1 MKGMMNN
8 IEMAEK
14 IKGLKNAWKVSLMRT
29 LCISEHWFYH
39 GGESQYNKMFELLK
53 QNDFRATATAIWL
66 CSDTE
71 LNIEQMEE
79 KIIRELYKM
88 AVEMEMITE

>member
-1 MKGMMNN
+1 MNKVEMIEKVKG
-8 IEMAEK
+8 
-14 IKGLKNAWKVSLMRT
+14 IKNVWKVSLMRS
-29 LCISEHWFYH
+29 LCIKEHWFYH
-39 GGESQYNKMFELLK
+39 GGEAQYNKMFELLK

-71 LNIEQMEE
+71 LSIEQMEE
-79 KIIRELYKM
+79 KIITELYET

>member
-1 MKGMMNN
+1 MNK
-8 IEMAEK
+8 IEK
-14 IKGLKNAWKVSLMRT
+14 VKSIGNSFKVSAIRE
-29 LCISEHWFYH
+29 LCITNHWFTG
-39 GGESQYNKMFELLK
+39 GGERQYNKMFELLK

-71 LNIEQMEE
+71 LNVEQIEE
-79 KIIRELYKM
+79 KIITELYKT

>member
-1 MKGMMNN
+1 MNK

-14 IKGLKNAWKVSLMRT
+14 VREIKNAWKASLMRS
-29 LCISEHWFYH
+29 LCIKEHWFYH
-39 GGESQYNKMFELLK
+39 GGEAQYNKMFELLK

-71 LNIEQMEE
+71 LSIEQVEE
-79 KIIRELYKM
+79 KIITELYET
-88 AVEMEMITE
+88 AVEMEMIIE